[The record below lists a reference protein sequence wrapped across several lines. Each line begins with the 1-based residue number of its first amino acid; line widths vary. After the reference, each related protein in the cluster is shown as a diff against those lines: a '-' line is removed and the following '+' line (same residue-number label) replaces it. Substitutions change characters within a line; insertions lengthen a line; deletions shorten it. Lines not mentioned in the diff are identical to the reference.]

1 MPIHDWTRVEANVY
15 HDFHNTWISVLKIAL
30 NTGVLPRGYFA
41 LSDQRIST
49 TGPDIIATRRS
60 TEGSELPVGPTAVA
74 VQPRV
79 RLETERVAARQRRPR
94 RIVVQT
100 TDGHRVVAV
109 IEITSP
115 SNKDRR
121 THVDMIA
128 QKVAS
133 YLDAGVHALVIDLLP
148 PTRRDPHGIAG
159 AVWEYFGRRRHRP
172 TAEEPLSLASFRWS
186 ETGVE
191 ALIEPTAVGRPLAPM
206 PLYLTPQFAV
216 AAPLEG
222 TYMQAFGGM
231 AEPYRE
237 ILERPQPPTG
247 A

>member
-30 NTGVLPRGYFA
+30 NRGVLPTGYFA

-49 TGPDIIATRRS
+49 TGPDIIATRRA
-60 TEGSELPVGPTAVA
+60 TDGSEPLPGPTAVA

-100 TDGHRVVAV
+100 TDGHRIVAI

-121 THVDMIA
+121 THVETFA

-133 YLDAGVHALVIDLLP
+133 YLDGGVHALVIDLLP
-148 PTRRDPHGIAG
+148 PTRHDRHGVVG
-159 AVWEYFGRRRHRP
+159 AVWEY
-172 TAEEPLSLASFRWS
+172 
-186 ETGVE
+186 
-191 ALIEPTAVGRPLAPM
+191 
-206 PLYLTPQFAV
+206 
-216 AAPLEG
+216 
-222 TYMQAFGGM
+222 
-231 AEPYRE
+231 
-237 ILERPQPPTG
+237 
-247 A
+247 